1 LTANT
6 CSVTIERVFAR
17 RLPLLGAVTL
27 GILLAALG
35 AARPSS
41 GAAPEARYT
50 VEPGDTLWSIA
61 AGRYDGDPREGVW
74 RIRDR
79 NGLGGSSIA
88 PGQVLLLP

>member
-1 LTANT
+1 
-6 CSVTIERVFAR
+6 VFPR

-50 VEPGDTLWSIA
+50 VGAGDTLWSIA
-61 AGRYDGDPREGVW
+61 VARYDGDPREDVW
-74 RIRDR
+74 RIRER
-79 NGLGGSSIA
+79 NDLGSEPIV
-88 PGQVLLLP
+88 PGQVLVLP